1 MNQKLRNIG
10 LLAILPLAMVVLS
23 GDLID
28 SADAQKAQGSPGHV
42 SPKSYGSATD
52 DIVCGGALCSTP
64 EGESDPIN
72 VGTAS

>member
-1 MNQKLRNIG
+1 MNQKMKNIG
-10 LLAILPLAMVVLS
+10 LLAILPLAMVVIS

-28 SADAQKAQGSPGHV
+28 QAFAQKAEGSPGHI
-42 SPKSYGSATD
+42 SPKSYGSSTD